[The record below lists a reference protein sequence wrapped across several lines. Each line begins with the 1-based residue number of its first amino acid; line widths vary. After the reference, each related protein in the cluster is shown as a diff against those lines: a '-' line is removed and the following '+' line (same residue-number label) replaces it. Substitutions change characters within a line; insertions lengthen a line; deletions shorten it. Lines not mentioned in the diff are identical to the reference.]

1 MPNKK
6 NKRGSG
12 NKNTQFENALSSSM
26 RDGVRRMSDFYDSP
40 GMQGPAERQREE
52 EIRKMLMKQY
62 EQMTRDMAKEESRA
76 RRVKPPISRSNQG
89 ARNLAEQEM
98 RRRYGGRK

>member
-26 RDGVRRMSDFYDSP
+26 RDGVRSMRDFMDSP
-40 GMQGPAERQREE
+40 GMQGPAERMREQRMRDEYMKYAKK
-52 EIRKMLMKQY
+52 KMKMQ
-62 EQMTRDMAKEESRA
+62 
-76 RRVKPPISRSNQG
+76 
-89 ARNLAEQEM
+89 
-98 RRRYGGRK
+98 

>member
-12 NKNTQFENALSSSM
+12 NKSKQFDAAIAKDIQEGGLDRLKGFM
-26 RDGVRRMSDFYDSP
+26 DSP

-52 EIRKMLMKQY
+52 QIRKMIMKQH
-62 EQMTRDMAKEESRA
+62 ERMMKDEMLRAPVSRNMDNELERLRQL
-76 RRVKPPISRSNQG
+76 RRK
-89 ARNLAEQEM
+89 
-98 RRRYGGRK
+98 K